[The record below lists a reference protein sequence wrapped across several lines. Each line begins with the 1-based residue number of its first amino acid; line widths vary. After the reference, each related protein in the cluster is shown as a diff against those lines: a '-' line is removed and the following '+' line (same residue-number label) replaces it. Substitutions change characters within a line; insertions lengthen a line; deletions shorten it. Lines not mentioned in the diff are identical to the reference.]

1 MYQRIQK
8 SSSNTPTQDQSSKSS
23 QHSLTIQAQQTSPE
37 SFTQEEI
44 ENEAFNQSKFEA
56 SRLQLKK
63 DGGIITPVEQERL
76 DVLQAKM
83 DDFWIQRRAKGS
95 QFSYSLESILGPV
108 PENPLSKDVQLKLA
122 IQPHISDVSP
132 RSPKNRGTDFQRGDA
147 QNYQIPSLQTKL
159 TIGQPHD
166 KYEQEA
172 DRVALQV
179 VQQIN
184 SPANTKSIQEQS
196 VKRHTEEEEIQA
208 KPEITSILRQGASTQ
223 EKASTELESAINSAR
238 GSGQPLAP
246 NLQQSMGQAMKVD
259 FSGVRVHTDAKSDQ
273 LNQSIQARAFTTGQ
287 DVFFRQGEY
296 QPGSRSGQELIAHEL
311 THVVQQNGALQYPKV
326 LSREIIQRDPTK
338 NGYITVEKNSE
349 EDKEY
354 RDLGKDI
361 VAARRLIDT
370 IVPWITAKKNPQA
383 LKATVI
389 NLVLIGLKIGEH
401 FIAAPGLSQTIID
414 TVAKDA
420 VNLGVGTIKNKTSLP
435 EQSTLDRMRETT
447 TFGGKVK
454 QTIHDKVGTP
464 KNIGKTL
471 LSLTGIKLLNDL
483 RKSVTQLTLT
493 SADEWNQSKGLIV
506 PQIEQFMNMM
516 DETLEM
522 IPEEIQ
528 TQVRTTTLRR
538 SALLGTQTRTLK
550 VIISN
555 YEKSSGTL
563 RVAIDEWR
571 RKHQESE
578 ALLGSTTTSDKFTGE
593 LPADW
598 DLYQIKSL
606 YEKEIKSLYEEQIE
620 PLDDLGQIE
629 PQGKIKRTDQKLKKP
644 GFFSKLFTMNPK
656 K

>member
-95 QFSYSLESILGPV
+95 QFSYSLESILGRV
-108 PENPLSKDVQLKLA
+108 PENPVSNNVQLKLA
-122 IQPHISDVSP
+122 IQPHRSDVSP
-132 RSPKNRGTDFQRGDA
+132 QSPKNRGIDFQRGDA
-147 QNYQIPSLQTKL
+147 QNHQIPPLQTKL
-159 TIGQPHD
+159 TIGQPND

-184 SPANTKSIQEQS
+184 SPVNTKSIQEQS
-196 VKRHTEEEEIQA
+196 VKRQTEEEEIQA
-208 KPEITSILRQGASTQ
+208 KSEITSILRQGVTTE

-326 LSREIIQRDPTK
+326 LSREVIQR
-338 NGYITVEKNSE
+338 NGDKYERVEKQSE
-349 EDKEY
+349 EDKEF

-361 VAARRLIDT
+361 VAAYRLIDKAL
-370 IVPWITAKKNPQA
+370 PLLQAKKNTQA
-383 LKATVI
+383 LKSIAVD
-389 NLVLIGLKIGEH
+389 LVKIGLKIGEH
-401 FIAAPGLSQTIID
+401 FIALPGVLSE
-414 TVAKDA
+414 TV
-420 VNLGVGTIKNKTSLP
+420 NFGVGKVKDKVSLP
-435 EQSTLDRMRETT
+435 EKSEVSFDRERQAITS
-447 TFGGKVK
+447 GGKVK
-454 QTIHDKVGTP
+454 QIVHDKVGTR
-464 KNIGKTL
+464 KNAAKTL
-471 LSLTGIKLLNDL
+471 LSLTGITTLKDL
-483 RKSVTQLTLT
+483 IQSLGQLTIT
-493 SADEWNQSKGLIV
+493 TQDQWNRNKGVIV
-506 PQIEQFMNMM
+506 AGLEVFMDSM
-516 DETLEM
+516 DETLAN
-522 IPEEIQ
+522 IPKDMLDVQ
-528 TQVRTTTLRR
+528 TKT
-538 SALLGTQTRTLK
+538 ANRTLFMRHK
-550 VIISN
+550 QRSLKEIIDN
-555 YEKSSGTL
+555 YDKKSGKL
-563 RVAIDEWR
+563 REAIEAWR
-571 RKHQESE
+571 KKH
-578 ALLGSTTTSDKFTGE
+578 GE
-593 LPADW
+593 LEHLIPSNA
-598 DLYQIKSL
+598 S
-606 YEKEIKSLYEEQIE
+606 EEYS
-620 PLDDLGQIE
+620 D
-629 PQGKIKRTDQKLKKP
+629 
-644 GFFSKLFTMNPK
+644 
-656 K
+656 